1 MRKIANIIFKI
12 HIFLFGYPC
21 RSQIRLA
28 LEDKNCHYF
37 GLVPTIAMLY
47 ICGEGIDGIS
57 DWTGLDKKEVKEL
70 LNDIVQSMGD
80 L

>member
-1 MRKIANIIFKI
+1 
-12 HIFLFGYPC
+12 
-21 RSQIRLA
+21 
-28 LEDKNCHYF
+28 
-37 GLVPTIAMLY
+37 MLY